1 MSLIHR
7 MSEPVRTP
15 VRRFTNHY
23 AIFFEDLIHAVKNEI
38 VGKIDRVDRRV
49 EDVDRSM
56 TAAYESVSDQLAIQ
70 TATIRTLRSEV
81 ARLQSMIELDG
92 SPVLDLDSGTTPPS
106 TEMRLAEGSTGPAEG

>member
-23 AIFFEDLIHAVKNEI
+23 AIFFEDLIHAVKNEL

-49 EDVDRSM
+49 DDSDRSM
-56 TAAYESVSDQLAIQ
+56 TAAYEAISDQLAIQ
-70 TATIRTLRSEV
+70 TATIRSLSGEV
-81 ARLQSMIELDG
+81 ARLRAMVEPSSG
-92 SPVLDLDSGTTPPS
+92 SVLDLEVDVMPTGGDRTHAKGA
-106 TEMRLAEGSTGPAEG
+106 MRASEG

>member
-38 VGKIDRVDRRV
+38 VSKIDRVDRRV
-49 EDVDRSM
+49 EDADRSM
-56 TAAYESVSDQLAIQ
+56 TAAYEAVSDQLAIQ
-70 TATIRTLRSEV
+70 TATIRTLSSEV
-81 ARLQSMIELDG
+81 ARLQAMVERDG
-92 SPVLDLDSGTTPPS
+92 AVLDLGTGTALPSGDGRVS
-106 TEMRLAEGSTGPAEG
+106 ESSVRSAEG